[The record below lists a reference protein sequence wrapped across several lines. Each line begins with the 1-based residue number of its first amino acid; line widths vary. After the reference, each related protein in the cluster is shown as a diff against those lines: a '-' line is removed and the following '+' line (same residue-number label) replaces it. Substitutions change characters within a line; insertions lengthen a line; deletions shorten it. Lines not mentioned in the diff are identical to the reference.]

1 VAFIID
7 DLLALP
13 MKGIFGIF
21 KEIHKAVDQ
30 EMNDIHYWQRKL
42 LEAQIQ
48 YETNEI
54 DVEQYA
60 ILEENIVTRIS
71 EIQERQG

>member
-13 MKGIFGIF
+13 ARGLLGIF

-30 EMNDIHYWQRKL
+30 EMNDVQYWQRKL
-42 LEAQIQ
+42 LELQIQ
-48 YETNEI
+48 LEINEI
-54 DVEQYA
+54 DAETYA
-60 ILEENIVTRIS
+60 IQEEKIVNRIS
-71 EIQERQG
+71 EIQERQS